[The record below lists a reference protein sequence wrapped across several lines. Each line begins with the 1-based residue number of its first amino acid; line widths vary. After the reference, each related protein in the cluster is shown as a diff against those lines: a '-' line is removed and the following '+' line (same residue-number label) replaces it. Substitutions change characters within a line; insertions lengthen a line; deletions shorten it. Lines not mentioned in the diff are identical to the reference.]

1 MAGDVDGV
9 CILHSLYTSPSIRGV
24 SLSLIIKKKMMVVV
38 GPNKN
43 KKKKK
48 KGQYERYILS
58 IKYFTSNKYVVNKQS
73 SLSSDLKVA
82 SKARQIVKTIS
93 EVRCR

>member
-9 CILHSLYTSPSIRGV
+9 CILHSLYTSPSIRGREPPPNN
-24 SLSLIIKKKMMVVV
+24 KKMMVVV

-43 KKKKK
+43 IKKKK

-58 IKYFTSNKYVVNKQS
+58 IKIFFY
-73 SLSSDLKVA
+73 
-82 SKARQIVKTIS
+82 
-93 EVRCR
+93 